1 MNKKL
6 KTTWT
11 VLNQNVFIV
20 ISIIYKNWCEK
31 SHADLTVRSFSQ
43 QSGTFDPYSI
53 NYTTLILYL
62 LNYTSMGTQRCP
74 SYSNFLPPFTRTKFS
89 LLKSNHSTKN
99 LKIKL
104 RTFPWISRVPQSKFE
119 ANLTRGFRVMI
130 GQTSRDNNFIYVDR

>member
-20 ISIIYKNWCEK
+20 ISIIFKNWCEK
-31 SHADLTVRSFSQ
+31 GHADLTVRSFSQ

-62 LNYTSMGTQRCP
+62 LYYTSNWEPSAARVTQIFSRR
-74 SYSNFLPPFTRTKFS
+74 LPALERFYHETKFFAVKVETLNLES
-89 LLKSNHSTKN
+89 LNQAKN
-99 LKIKL
+99 ISVGPSSSPIKI
-104 RTFPWISRVPQSKFE
+104 W
-119 ANLTRGFRVMI
+119 
-130 GQTSRDNNFIYVDR
+130 GQPV